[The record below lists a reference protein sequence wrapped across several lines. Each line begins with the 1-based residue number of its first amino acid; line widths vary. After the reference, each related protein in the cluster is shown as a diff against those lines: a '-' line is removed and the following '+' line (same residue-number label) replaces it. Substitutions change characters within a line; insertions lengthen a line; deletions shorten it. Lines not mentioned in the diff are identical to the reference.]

1 MKVIQIPRRFVQ
13 SDWGGTETVILETSK
28 QLQLLG
34 HDTAIFTSMALA
46 KNREDHIDGVA
57 VRRFSYCYP
66 WWGLSD
72 DARLQMDRK
81 GGNLISL
88 PLMNAL
94 RKEPDLDII
103 HLHTFKRLGGSAR
116 VVARQRKIPYVVTL
130 HGGLFDVPEEEFA
143 SVVSPFKGSFEWG
156 KPLGVLLGS
165 RQVVP
170 DADAV
175 ICVGQ
180 SECDQVR
187 KRYPDQRV
195 EHLPNG
201 VNIDRFAT
209 GDRSAFRAA
218 HGIPE
223 HAQLIL
229 VMGRIDHQKNQL
241 GAVEALVEIR
251 KQLPDVY
258 LLLIGHVTN
267 TPYMEKVVQ
276 TAQQLG
282 VADRVVLIPGIDSHS
297 PVLVNAYHAA
307 DMFLLP
313 SIHEP
318 FGIVILEAWAA
329 GLPVAAARVGGVPS
343 FVKHEH
349 DALLFDPTDTHAMA
363 QAVCDV
369 LMHPAI
375 SQALAEKGRIK
386 AQSQYSWEMITKR
399 LLGIYEDVQAAR
411 RKGAHT

>member
-28 QLQLLG
+28 QLQQLG
-34 HDTAIFTSMALA
+34 HDTSIFTSMALA
-46 KNREDHIDGVA
+46 KNHDELIDGIP
-57 VRRFSYCYP
+57 VRRFNYCYP
-66 WWGLSD
+66 WWGLTD

-81 GGNLISL
+81 GGNLVSL

-94 RKEPDLDII
+94 RKEPNLDII

-116 VVARQRKIPYVVTL
+116 VVAKQRKIPYVVTL
-130 HGGLFDVPEEEFA
+130 HGGLFDVPDEEFA

-156 KPLGVLLGS
+156 KPLGVMLGS

-175 ICVGQ
+175 ICVGMT
-180 SECDQVR
+180 ECEQVR
-187 KRYPDQRV
+187 KRYPGLRV
-195 EHLPNG
+195 EHVPNG
-201 VNIDRFAT
+201 VDVARFAK
-209 GDRSAFRAA
+209 GDRTDFRAI

-223 HAQLIL
+223 HAQLVL

-241 GAVEALVEIR
+241 GAVQALVEIR

-282 VADRVVLIPGIDSHS
+282 VADRVVLIPGIDAHS
-297 PVLVNAYHAA
+297 PDLVNAYHAA

-329 GLPVAAARVGGVPS
+329 GLPVAASRVGGVPS
-343 FVKHEH
+343 FVKHEY
-349 DALLFDPTDTHAMA
+349 DALLFDPSDISAMA
-363 QAVCDV
+363 QSVCDV

-375 SQALAEKGRIK
+375 SQGLAEKGLLK
-386 AQSQYSWEMITKR
+386 AQQQYSWEIITR
-399 LLGIYEDVQAAR
+399 RMVSIYDEVRAAH
-411 RKGAHT
+411 RKGDRH